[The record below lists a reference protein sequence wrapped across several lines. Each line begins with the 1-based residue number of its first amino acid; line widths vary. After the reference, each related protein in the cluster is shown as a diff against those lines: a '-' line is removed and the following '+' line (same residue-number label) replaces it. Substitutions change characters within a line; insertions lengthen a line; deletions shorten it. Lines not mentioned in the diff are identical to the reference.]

1 MAVLVIAMVVLDVT
15 GADLDV
21 QVVLDVGLHVVAVL
35 AVLELV
41 TAVRVVVLDA
51 VQVVLEDVHH
61 LAIILVRVNAVLTAL
76 EQLAD

>member
-1 MAVLVIAMVVLDVT
+1 MVALDVT
-15 GADLDV
+15 DADLDV
-21 QVVLDVGLHVVAVL
+21 QVVLDVDLHAVAAL

-61 LAIILVRVNAVLTAL
+61 LVIILVRVNAVLTVL
-76 EQLAD
+76 EQLVD

>member
-1 MAVLVIAMVVLDVT
+1 MVVLDVT
-15 GADLDV
+15 DADLDV
-21 QVVLDVGLHVVAVL
+21 QVALDVDLHVVAVL

-61 LAIILVRVNAVLTAL
+61 LVIILVRVNAVLIAL
-76 EQLAD
+76 EQLVD

>member
-1 MAVLVIAMVVLDVT
+1 MAVLAIAMVVLDVT
-15 GADLDV
+15 DAGLDV
-21 QVVLDVGLHVVAVL
+21 QVVLDVDLHAVDVS

-41 TAVRVVVLDA
+41 MAVRVVVLDA

-61 LAIILVRVNAVLTAL
+61 LVIIVVRANVVPVVL